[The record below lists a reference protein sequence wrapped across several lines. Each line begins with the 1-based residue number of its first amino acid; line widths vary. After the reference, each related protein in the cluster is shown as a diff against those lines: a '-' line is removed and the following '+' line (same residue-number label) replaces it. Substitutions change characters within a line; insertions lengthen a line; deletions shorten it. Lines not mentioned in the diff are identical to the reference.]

1 MLVVRCHPSATWA
14 PPRHPPPPGQQAP
27 AHDPEVKP
35 PPEVPPPSSPRP
47 RADGPVLLCRPLP
60 GCVRTWDRGERFS
73 VAGAGDAGARGRTS
87 EDRRAAC
94 SPGARG
100 VRGPAPR
107 PSRLTQIAEAP
118 GEEPLAAR
126 GSRLLPPAL
135 VGPPPAF
142 HRRECRA
149 PRSVPQAAAPSPRR
163 LSVPRLLF
171 TAGNPEPRGASRRPP
186 PPPPSVSLGRSLP
199 PVASMSPRRP

>member
-1 MLVVRCHPSATWA
+1 MVFSF
-14 PPRHPPPPGQQAP
+14 
-27 AHDPEVKP
+27 
-35 PPEVPPPSSPRP
+35 
-47 RADGPVLLCRPLP
+47 
-60 GCVRTWDRGERFS
+60 WDRGERFS

-149 PRSVPQAAAPSPRR
+149 PRSVPQAAAPSTLRVPWPVTATGGFHVPSSPLAHPRFWHSFEPCM
-163 LSVPRLLF
+163 SVK
-171 TAGNPEPRGASRRPP
+171 RRRHI
-186 PPPPSVSLGRSLP
+186 LH
-199 PVASMSPRRP
+199 